1 MGGQIRIIGYQVVL
15 VMLVAIAGYVF
26 YPERLGMLGVLFG
39 GSISVITSIVMVGR
53 LNQAAKEVLQGSQRG
68 NLYIYLGAVERICIA
83 IVLFG
88 LGFMWFKLT
97 PLPMLVGLIAGQIGF
112 AIGGYIVKD

>member
-1 MGGQIRIIGYQVVL
+1 VKGQIKIIGYQAVL
-15 VMLVAIAGYVF
+15 VILAAIVGYVF
-26 YPERLGMLGVLFG
+26 YPERLGLLGALFG

-53 LNQAAKEVLQGSQRG
+53 LNQAAKKSLQGSQRG
-68 NLYIYLGAVERICIA
+68 NLYIYLGAIERLCIA

-97 PLPMLVGLIAGQIGF
+97 PLPMLVGLMAGQIGF
-112 AIGGYIVKD
+112 AIGGFKTKD